1 MSQEIEI
8 APASD
13 FQTLLKQADVL
24 SQAVSVPSAYRRKPA
39 DIVACAMAGEAFGW
53 NPMTSLRQFHII
65 EGTASMRPEA
75 MLGLVRRAGHSVT
88 CEMKDDADG
97 VRCAVVRG
105 KRSDSGDDHEVIFS
119 QHDAKQAGLTGKKNW
134 SQYPDAMLQW
144 RAVSAMCRFLFPDVV
159 LGAGYVPEEL
169 GAEVTPLGDPVEPD
183 PFADERLSIAE
194 AKRRVLDVFDGNRD
208 VAKDW
213 WERCV
218 DPEAQSIRE
227 SELEALFTKTN
238 DDDDIQDADIVEEIT
253 VSLFDDE

>member
-8 APASD
+8 STASD

-53 NPMTSLRQFHII
+53 NPMTSMRNFHII

-88 CEMKDDADG
+88 CEIKHDEQG

-105 KRSDSGDDHEVIFS
+105 KRSDSGDEHQVIFS
-119 QHDAKQAGLTGKKNW
+119 EHDAKQAGLTGKKNW
-134 SQYPDAMLQW
+134 SQYLDRMLEW

-169 GAEVTPLGDPVEPD
+169 GAEVTAIGDPIESD
-183 PFADERLSIAE
+183 PFADESLSIAE
-194 AKRRVLDVFDGNRD
+194 AKRRVLAVFDDDREI
-208 VAKDW
+208 AKEW
-213 WERCV
+213 WDRCI
-218 DPEAQSIRE
+218 DPDIESIKE
-227 SELEALFTKTN
+227 SQLEALFRRYE
-238 DDDDIQDADIVEEIT
+238 DESDIQEADIVEEIT
-253 VSLFDDE
+253 VSLFEEE